1 MFFKKKYFKN
11 TLCWIVMVA
20 LLLQSFPLIVQANFL
35 KDLLKKLKLP
45 DEIKLDE
52 KGDIMLGDWRLA
64 KCTYKDK
71 TGKCVNIFSDFEL
84 GQSQVSLLNEQ
95 GKPDIIQPEIPEI
108 CELRV
113 PLSPE
118 EELLTKEERRSL
130 SKACSDLRRIQRAAV
145 NQVYFAKKIFNKTDP
160 LSDCL
165 FVKNCKSSCNLRFG
179 EISYTISI
187 LDIAAMFLPIGWVNT
202 LRKILSFLSKLNK
215 IRAIFEQL
223 KTLLTDGVKVL
234 NDIFE
239 QAAYLKTFY
248 DSLKNILSMVET
260 GTSFGKLLKHYSDN
274 LFKFTRAKSEAQS
287 LIRDAQLETLY
298 LIDDLKYEPGIAFLF
313 KDDADSK
320 AKRGELQEIM
330 DDYLSHLETP
340 DQLTGRLKGNR
351 VPVQTTIDREQN
363 NPLDLSCPV
372 EPTSCYISYSSIP
385 DYCSASLS
393 NGIVTLECPEIEY
406 EITCTSTRT
415 AFGDYKK
422 SYTFELVKGPASIS
436 THTEICA
443 EQDEYWQQVCRP
455 YTYCDIP
462 EEILVDCSSAEVG
475 CYDKCD
481 FGCNPYAFSQYCTT
495 EYCETLRKQCY
506 KLQTQGWG
514 WPSSEGGCQSYPYK
528 YFWEGVL
535 YNTGKNCELSYPHEF
550 GEHRVSCEQIPGSV
564 RISCPGDCTFSCAS
578 PGNNWFNILYGNQ
591 GIYENIRSLSNTV
604 DMLIGIPWNINNP
617 EQGSFMKE
625 LLLTANDAL
634 NEVISPLRPSLS
646 SLISSLPKYLATTT
660 HAFPGDT
667 KYWAT
672 TSESISAN
680 TYEEALTQARATC
693 GYDAELIFFDW
704 DSEIQVIQKA
714 ELELLKQFLEY
725 LLTATTA
732 TVIESLNKPLVNFEI
747 KKIEAELKAA
757 AASTTFST
765 ASSTLRQ
772 LKGELEVLR
781 QDFSD
786 LNEDIKYWSQQEAI
800 STPRAYISNLI
811 DIKNSSKNISEG
823 SLLES
828 KNILSQL
835 IALGIT
841 NQNFIDLLGEISLL
855 LGEIEN
861 FLGSYECPGQGF
873 LGQLK
878 CFEETNGKTFEEIE
892 KFLEAIEGLEQTA
905 LTFDEIRKNVVQ
917 IKPTLEIRPL
927 EVEDI
932 ADLDS
937 FEEFGEKLWQS
948 PLSYLDDL
956 FYGEKGIENYLADI
970 KNDLENLK
978 NIDIL
983 SQQALDEI
991 EKIKDEKCPT
1001 LELLIFGNEDLRNCC
1016 HALDFI
1022 LKRDPENIEEECNDP
1037 ANTCLLSGNELITGC
1052 QFNQELTEL
1061 ISDLTGNELAD
1072 DCQFRDALTLALI
1085 EQELTLA
1092 DLELI
1097 ENLPEWW
1104 ENNVCEEIP
1113 KKIPDVIEC
1122 KRRVGCHMT
1131 FKDNPAYENCL
1142 SFAATLD
1149 IQYITKLLTEEFKDL
1164 CIKLNYQKALKK
1176 DCNDFFLL
1184 KKALKNE
1191 CGTDE
1196 NCLNLR
1202 TELSES
1208 CIGCDGCL
1216 WEAIPDLTE
1225 KENGEYKEL
1234 DKIRFVCT
1242 TKLSDISTPLEEILK
1257 VYSVLLGIKSS
1268 TRFVRGIG
1276 TSIEDAKKAY
1286 ESAQK
1291 LITMIK
1297 ELPEALKEGWEEPDV
1312 ESGFKIGMPECI
1324 PRPAVSYID
1333 NKEVTGIEGGPVCPR
1348 INYLFSIIES
1358 NFALMRQSLNRINL
1372 LRKEEKWWGF
1382 EIGQIRVSLIKTYPN
1397 YNGGEGPYF
1406 EKVDSLYNQAEA
1418 IKTRA
1423 QNLWA
1428 IATAV
1433 NFANTNCT
1441 CGQSFCKFPFCIS
1454 GIPLTLS
1461 PLKDPYCYLIYILRY
1476 VLLRQA
1482 EVLEGHIK

>member
-1 MFFKKKYFKN
+1 M
-11 TLCWIVMVA
+11 LA
-20 LLLQSFPLIVQANFL
+20 LLLQSFPLVVQANFF
-35 KDLLKKLKLP
+35 KDLFKKFSLP

-64 KCTYKDK
+64 ECIYKDK
-71 TGKCVNIFSDFEL
+71 TEKCVNIFSDFEL

-160 LSDCL
+160 LSECL
-165 FVKNCKSSCNLRFG
+165 FVKNCKSSCNIRFG

-187 LDIAAMFLPIGWVNT
+187 LDIAAMLLPIGWVNT
-202 LRKILSFLSKLNK
+202 LRKILSFISKLNK
-215 IRAIFEQL
+215 ILAIFNQL
-223 KTLLTDGVKVL
+223 KVLLTDGIKVL

-239 QAAYLKTFY
+239 QATYLKTFY
-248 DSLKNILSMVET
+248 DSLKNILSMVEG

-274 LFKFTRAKSEAQS
+274 LFKFTRAKSEAQT
-287 LIRDAQLETLY
+287 LIRDAQIETLE
-298 LIDDLKYEPGIAFLF
+298 LTNSLKNEPGVSFLF
-313 KDDADSK
+313 YDESK
-320 AKRGELQEIM
+320 RKELQGIM
-330 DDYLSHLETP
+330 NDYLSQLETP
-340 DQLTGRLKGNR
+340 KQIINRLEEN
-351 VPVQTTIDREQN
+351 VEPVQITIDREQN
-363 NPLDLSCPV
+363 NPLDLSCPQ
-372 EPTSCYISYSSIP
+372 ESTSCYISYSTIP

-393 NGIVTLECPEIEY
+393 NGISTLECPEIEY
-406 EITCTSTRT
+406 GITCTSTRT
-415 AFGDYKK
+415 AFGGLKR
-422 SYTFELVKGPASIS
+422 SYTFEVQKGPLSS
-436 THTEICA
+436 FTFECGGETE
-443 EQDEYWQQVCRP
+443 EWKQVCPP

-462 EEILVDCSSAEVG
+462 KEIEVDCSSVEVD

-495 EYCETLRKQCY
+495 EYCKTLREQCY

-514 WPSSEGGCQSYPYK
+514 WPSGEGGCQSYPYK
-528 YFWEGVL
+528 YFWGGGL
-535 YNTGKNCELSYPHEF
+535 YNTGKNCELPYPQEF
-550 GEHRVSCEQIPGSV
+550 GIHTVSCEQIPGSV
-564 RISCPGDCTFSCAS
+564 RISCPGNCTFSCTS
-578 PGNNWFNILYGNQ
+578 PENNWFNILYGDQ
-591 GIYENIRSLSNTV
+591 GIYENISWLSGIESFEDYRDMNCQGIADPERKEDCEDDEDELKEEVDNAYDGIKNLILLRS
-604 DMLIGIPWNINNP
+604 I
-617 EQGSFMKE
+617 
-625 LLLTANDAL
+625 
-634 NEVISPLRPSLS
+634 LS
-646 SLISSLPKYLATTT
+646 SEISSLPQYLTTTT

-672 TSESISAN
+672 SSHGVSAN
-680 TYEEALTQARATC
+680 TYDQALTQARATC
-693 GYDAELIFFDW
+693 QYDAELIFFDW
-704 DSEIQVIQKA
+704 DKQIQVIRKA
-714 ELELLKQFLEY
+714 ELELLKQVFKDIKTRDIPPEFLDE
-725 LLTATTA
+725 
-732 TVIESLNKPLVNFEI
+732 PLINFEI
-747 KKIEAELKAA
+747 QKMHVELEIAA
-757 AASTTFST
+757 NSTSTDFQQASTTI
-765 ASSTLRQ
+765 RQ
-772 LKGELEVLR
+772 LKGELEVLG

-786 LNEDIKYWSQQEAI
+786 LNNDIENWMKAT
-800 STPRAYISNLI
+800 STPKVYISNI
-811 DIKNSSKNISEG
+811 INIKNSSIEISED
-823 SLLES
+823 SLPDS
-828 KNILSQL
+828 KNTLSQL

-841 NQNFIDLLGEISLL
+841 NQDFIDFLEEISLI

-861 FLGSYECPGQGF
+861 FLGFYECPGQGF
-873 LGQLK
+873 LSQLK
-878 CFEETNGKTFEEIE
+878 CFEETSGKTFEEIE

-905 LTFDEIRKNVVQ
+905 LAFDEIRKNVSQ

-956 FYGEKGIENYLADI
+956 FYGEKGIEDYLADI
-970 KNDLENLK
+970 ENDLENLK
-978 NIDIL
+978 NIGIL
-983 SQQALDEI
+983 SQQVLDEI
-991 EKIKDEKCPT
+991 DKIKDKKLPT
-1001 LELLIFGNEDLRNCC
+1001 LELLVFGNEDLRNCC
-1016 HALDFI
+1016 HTLDFI
-1022 LKRDPENIEEECNDP
+1022 LKRYPEDIEEECNDP

-1072 DCQFRDALTLALI
+1072 DCQFRDALTLALS
-1085 EQELTLA
+1085 EQELTIE

-1104 ENNVCEEIP
+1104 ENNVCSEIP
-1113 KKIPDVIEC
+1113 EKIPDRVEC
-1122 KRRVGCHMT
+1122 ERRVGCHMT
-1131 FKDNPAYENCL
+1131 FKDNPAYENCI
-1142 SFAATLD
+1142 SFAEALD
-1149 IQYITKLLTEEFKDL
+1149 IEYIIKLLTEEFKEL
-1164 CIKLNYQKALKK
+1164 CIELQYQKGLKK
-1176 DCNDFFLL
+1176 DCNDYELL
-1184 KKALKNE
+1184 KKALKDE

-1196 NCLNLR
+1196 DCLNLR
-1202 TELSES
+1202 TELSDS

-1216 WEAIPDLTE
+1216 WEAILDLTE
-1225 KENGEYKEL
+1225 KENEEYKEL

-1297 ELPEALKEGWEEPDV
+1297 ELPEALQEAWEEPDV

-1324 PRPAVSYID
+1324 ARPAVSYID

-1454 GIPLTLS
+1454 GLPLTLA

-1476 VLLRQA
+1476 VLLRQTEA
-1482 EVLEGHIK
+1482 LEGYIK